1 MYDHEV
7 CPPTLFVPSLPLW
20 TSGVTVDVTAERGKV
35 TVEKWLEGDVTVRA
49 GRLTAKMV
57 KGHRVRMLVRGR
69 EGEREAGRA
78 EPGEVG
84 REGEAPLTVEALYG
98 KDAAIL
104 CTAEPEPASPLH
116 REMEGG
122 KGGRGGGEG
131 EGTAVCIGRAHGAL
145 KVVATKGGVRLGG
158 VNGSAVV
165 QTGGGDREGGRA
177 GGIDVRFEGLEPGQT
192 NVLATQGGPVNLL
205 VVRQS
210 NPPFSLYP
218 ILLCAAV

>member
-1 MYDHEV
+1 
-7 CPPTLFVPSLPLW
+7 
-20 TSGVTVDVTAERGKV
+20 
-35 TVEKWLEGDVTVRA
+35 
-49 GRLTAKMV
+49 MV